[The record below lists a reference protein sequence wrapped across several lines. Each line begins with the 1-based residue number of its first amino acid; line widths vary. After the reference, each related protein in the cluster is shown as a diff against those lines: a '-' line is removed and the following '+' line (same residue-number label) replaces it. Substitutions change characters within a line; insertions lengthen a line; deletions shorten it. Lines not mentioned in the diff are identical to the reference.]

1 MDKAKDFD
9 SLIDDMRVRIAPAI
23 KVLGLKY
30 ISFKLW
36 AIGRGYVEMYNNRL
50 MSNDERILVSAFD
63 ELFVNRDIVQQFYRE
78 NGIIYTGNINQ

>member
-1 MDKAKDFD
+1 MDNAKDFD

-36 AIGRGYVEMYNNRL
+36 AIDRGYVEMYNNRL
-50 MSNDERILVSAFD
+50 ISNDERILVSAFD

-78 NGIIYTGNINQ
+78 TGIIYTGNINQ

>member
-1 MDKAKDFD
+1 MDNAKDFD

-30 ISFKLW
+30 KSFKLW